1 MNPLLASEEEVF
13 KTPRKGDDQIQS
25 LTRQIDDSI
34 DRLTKSINKI
44 DAEGRKINSERMGF
58 EKQRGPTVNESYE
71 PANPDE
77 I

>member
-1 MNPLLASEEEVF
+1 LASQEEVF

-25 LTRQIDDSI
+25 LTRQIEDSI
-34 DRLTKSINKI
+34 ERLTKSINKI
-44 DAEGRKINSERMGF
+44 DVEGKKINSQRMDL
-58 EKQRGPTVNESYE
+58 EKKRNPRVNESYE

>member
-1 MNPLLASEEEVF
+1 LASQEEVF

-34 DRLTKSINKI
+34 ERLTKSIHKI
-44 DAEGRKINSERMGF
+44 DVERINSQRMDL
-58 EKQRGPTVNESYE
+58 EKQRNPRVNESYE